1 MIFHHISTQTY
12 EIDVKKLEII
22 GKWAAWFDYEI
33 AKLATCIVS
42 NICFVYKMYEVIFF
56 LSSLKLSITSAFSCL
71 HRARYE
77 DFIFY

>member
-1 MIFHHISTQTY
+1 MIFHHIATY

-22 GKWAAWFDYEI
+22 GKWAAWFEI

-56 LSSLKLSITSAFSCL
+56 FSSPKLSITSAFSRL